1 MSFATE
7 ITLQGPY
14 RSPAQLLASQQVD
27 GHLSLHDESTAALVG
42 LTGAPIEGPTHF
54 SQVEPL
60 AALVWGLD
68 WFERGCLSAHFR
80 TMTMEGEQVQASLTA
95 GGAGPAPIE
104 VHKPDG
110 TTVLVGSASAG
121 PDYGQTYL
129 GALRARQQPPAELF
143 ILDRLEVGMTCG
155 GEAAS
160 VSMDE
165 PNGAMYPF
173 SMADKLARIT
183 EPHPWYTPEDG
194 ARSPWRRPVL
204 PMEMISVLAMKTGH
218 SWPVRSPAFS
228 LFLDLEIRLLA
239 GPLFVDQ
246 PYRLAREIVGLSQSR
261 RTESFWART
270 QLTDA
275 QTGILAAEVLLH
287 SGFFKESYP
296 GYPRE
301 KLTA

>member
-1 MSFATE
+1 MSFTTE
-7 ITLQGPY
+7 ITVQGPY

-80 TMTMEGEQVQASLTA
+80 TMVMEGEQVQASLTA

-110 TTVLVGSASAG
+110 TTVLAGSASAG

-129 GALRARQQPPAELF
+129 GALRARQLPPGELF

-155 GEAAS
+155 GEVSS

-165 PNGAMYPF
+165 PNGVMYPF

-194 ARSPWRRPVL
+194 ARSPWRRPIL

-261 RTESFWART
+261 RTESFWAKT

-301 KLTA
+301 KLIA